1 MRWFFDN
8 FPSVFIWR
16 KAISDYTNSLAVMS
30 MVGFIV
36 GLGDRHGEN
45 ILFDESTGEC
55 VHVDFNC
62 LFDKGKTLEYPEK
75 VPFRLTQNLE
85 HACGAGGI
93 NSSFKEACFSVMNTA
108 WDSKRSILTNLETF
122 LHDPLVE
129 WSKHKKSVN
138 QTSDITNEQA
148 SKILKI
154 IERKLSGFIELEN
167 FSCEGQVEKLIQH
180 SIDKKNLSEMY
191 IGWSAFL

>member
-1 MRWFFDN
+1 MRWFFEK
-8 FPSVFIWR
+8 FPSVLQW
-16 KAISDYTNSLAVMS
+16 KNATKTYTDSIAVMS
-30 MVGFIV
+30 MVGYII

-45 ILFDESTGEC
+45 ILFDETSGGC

-62 LFDKGKTLEYPEK
+62 LFEKGKTLEYPEK

-93 NSSFKEACFSVMNTA
+93 NSAFKTVSSAVMNMM

-129 WSKHKKSVN
+129 WSKSKKLVN

-154 IERKLSGFIELEN
+154 VERKLSGYIELES

-180 SIDKKNLSEMY
+180 ATDKKNLSEMY